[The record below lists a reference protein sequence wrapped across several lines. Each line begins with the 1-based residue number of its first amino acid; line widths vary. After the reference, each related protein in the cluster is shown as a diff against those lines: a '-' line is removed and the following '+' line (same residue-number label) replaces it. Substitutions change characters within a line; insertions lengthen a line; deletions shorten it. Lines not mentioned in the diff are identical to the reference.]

1 VGIVDSAPDDH
12 DRKTLATLVEEFA
25 AHIGYD
31 AAQILAAPFVKLF
44 PLHLRP
50 YGQLYA
56 Y

>member
-1 VGIVDSAPDDH
+1 VGVADPDD
-12 DRKTLATLVEEFA
+12 DRRALSSLVEEFA
-25 AHIGYD
+25 GHFAFE
-31 AAQILAAPFVKLF
+31 AAQTLAAPFVKLF